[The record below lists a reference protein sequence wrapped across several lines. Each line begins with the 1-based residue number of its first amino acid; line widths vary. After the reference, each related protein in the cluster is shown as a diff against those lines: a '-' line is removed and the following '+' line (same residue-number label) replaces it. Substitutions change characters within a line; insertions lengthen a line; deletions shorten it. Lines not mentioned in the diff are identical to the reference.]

1 MCYSVKPEQPTEETY
16 WFIPEENILGR
27 LLTDTMLVMHSLAS
41 YIDKY
46 MSDADAITASAP
58 HFWGYGIREK
68 QVPKAIKKAVLL
80 NYGID
85 ETQFDTMFP

>member
-1 MCYSVKPEQPTEETY
+1 
-16 WFIPEENILGR
+16 
-27 LLTDTMLVMHSLAS
+27 MLVMHSLAS

-46 MSDADAITASAP
+46 MSDAEATTAPAP
-58 HFWGYGIREK
+58 HFWGFGIREE

-85 ETQFDTMFP
+85 KTQFDAMFP